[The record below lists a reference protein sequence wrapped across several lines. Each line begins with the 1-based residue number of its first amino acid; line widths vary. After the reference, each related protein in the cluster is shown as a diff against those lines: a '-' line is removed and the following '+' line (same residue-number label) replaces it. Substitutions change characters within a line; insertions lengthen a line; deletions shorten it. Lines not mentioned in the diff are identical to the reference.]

1 MSTVPGETRKPAVT
15 SGVRFGTPAIST
27 RGATETHMQRVAQI
41 VSTIAENPSDE
52 IAIERL
58 RADVE
63 AIAAEL
69 TPV

>member
-1 MSTVPGETRKPAVT
+1 
-15 SGVRFGTPAIST
+15 
-27 RGATETHMQRVAQI
+27 MQRVAQI